1 MRIEPIEP
9 ARMRIEQS
17 ASFADT
23 LSGGSIRGGGST
35 GGGEAPAP
43 VVDAAV
49 IHAVHNC
56 GLRAR
61 IERA

>member
-1 MRIEPIEP
+1 
-9 ARMRIEQS
+9 MRIEQS